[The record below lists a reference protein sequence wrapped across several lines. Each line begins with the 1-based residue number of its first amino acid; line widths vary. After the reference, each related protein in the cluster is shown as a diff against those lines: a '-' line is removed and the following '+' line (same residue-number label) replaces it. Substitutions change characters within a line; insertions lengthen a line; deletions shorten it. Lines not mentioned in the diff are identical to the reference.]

1 MLRGS
6 ATVLGFV
13 LRRNLTL
20 VPRNSVM
27 FCRNDL
33 FCELLGSSLNFQ
45 IRGVAT
51 AMMSPP
57 ATVPPLKKT
66 ISPKKLDREK
76 KEVRVYKEL
85 TIEEYM
91 RKLKS
96 FHEKQSF
103 QGFRTLLKNL
113 GSNSTLLTQLSYD
126 QKFSILS
133 MIETIALSLKGE
145 SLSTVIRF
153 MGNVK
158 YPVDDVKVQK
168 TLNLL
173 MLSLIKDKKFP
184 FSSLSSLLVGLTKV
198 EWQLERLKNINYEK
212 EDFIQFLTRVLDQQS
227 GLPVGTIKDKEIVT
241 ILFQLSK
248 LGVSKEDLS
257 TETQAKLLS
266 LAKSAF
272 ELKEESNTAAVPLL
286 PVTAIQGLSQQDH
299 GRQISNL
306 IYALGSMNFT
316 MNDLSVATSDKSKEI
331 LIKSLES
338 HLNKMS
344 MLQISMVLYG

>member
-20 VPRNSVM
+20 VPRNSVL

-33 FCELLGSSLNFQ
+33 FRELLGNSLNFQ

-51 AMMSPP
+51 AMLSPA

-173 MLSLIKDKKFP
+173 TLSLIKDKKFP

-198 EWQLERLKNINYEK
+198 EWQLERLKHINYEK
-212 EDFIQFLTRVLDQQS
+212 NDFIQFLTRVLDQQS
-227 GLPVGTIKDKEIVT
+227 GLPVATIKDKEIVT

-248 LGVSKEDLS
+248 LGVSKEDLP
-257 TETQAKLLS
+257 TETQAKILS
-266 LAKSAF
+266 LAKSVF
-272 ELKEESNTAAVPLL
+272 ELKEETAAVPLL
-286 PVTAIQGLSQQDH
+286 SVTSVQSLSQPDH
-299 GRQISNL
+299 GRQFSNL

-316 MNDLSVATSDKSKEI
+316 MHDLTVVTNDTSKEI